1 MGTGIVD
8 RAKGHVKIPC
18 SSNIWGTKNVW
29 PLDFKVVGKLA
40 LAGPKA
46 GKTFLINSDSMNFL
60 RSCQKSGT
68 YVDGVTGFFVLFYV
82 CRVFWKNADT
92 NMYTHSFY
100 KNNRTKKMPLFCS

>member
-46 GKTFLINSDSMNFL
+46 GKTFPDQL
-60 RSCQKSGT
+60 
-68 YVDGVTGFFVLFYV
+68 
-82 CRVFWKNADT
+82 
-92 NMYTHSFY
+92 
-100 KNNRTKKMPLFCS
+100 